1 MQRQFSGAGE
11 TFRVRRSHLYVFA
24 SGFSKRTGRGRFRG
38 FASTVFRSGVHP
50 YTIPASKVIFRRSH
64 GNDSTTSKTP
74 PKKTTAFEPATF
86 RRSHGDASGSEAKLK
101 LSDKS
106 KVES

>member
-1 MQRQFSGAGE
+1 MQRQFSAAGE

-50 YTIPASKVIFRRSH
+50 YTIPASKGYLPSQSLPRLDNF
-64 GNDSTTSKTP
+64 KTP
-74 PKKTTAFEPATF
+74 PKKPRRFLRRFVDHMEMLLVPSCQAQAF
-86 RRSHGDASGSEAKLK
+86 
-101 LSDKS
+101 
-106 KVES
+106 